1 MCSTLTAPGSLNR
14 DGVARIDSDVFIDM
28 PMSARLLYYDLGMR
42 ADDDGFVNSPKKIM
56 KMIGA
61 SQDDMRIL
69 AVRKFNNTSSTERI
83 IELIDEID
91 KRLDKR
97 KIEAMQ
103 EMIKIEKFISEIVD
117 IETRLIFS
125 KRYIELKGW
134 EKIGE
139 EMHMSKRTAQQ
150 IHKKFLEGTN

>member
-1 MCSTLTAPGSLNR
+1 MLTKKELSKYYYLSLEIKDLEERKRMLEQTSIGSAKLT
-14 DGVARIDSDVFIDM
+14 GM
-28 PMSARLLYYDLGMR
+28 PKA
-42 ADDDGFVNSPKKIM
+42 
-56 KMIGA
+56 
-61 SQDDMRIL
+61 Q
-69 AVRKFNNTSSTERI
+69 FNNTSPTERI

-139 EMHMSKRTAQQ
+139 EMHMSKRTAQR

>member
-1 MCSTLTAPGSLNR
+1 MLTKKELSRYYYLSLEIKDLEERKKMLEQTSIGSAKLS
-14 DGVARIDSDVFIDM
+14 GM
-28 PMSARLLYYDLGMR
+28 PKAKY
-42 ADDDGFVNSPKKIM
+42 
-56 KMIGA
+56 
-61 SQDDMRIL
+61 
-69 AVRKFNNTSSTERI
+69 NNTSPTERI

-91 KRLDKR
+91 KRLNNR
-97 KIEAMQ
+97 KVEAMQ
-103 EMIKIEKFISEIVD
+103 EMIKIEKFISEIDD

-139 EMHMSKRTAQQ
+139 EMHMSKRTAQR

>member
-1 MCSTLTAPGSLNR
+1 MMLTKRELSKYYYLSLEIKDLEERKRMLEQTSIGSAKLT
-14 DGVARIDSDVFIDM
+14 GM
-28 PMSARLLYYDLGMR
+28 PKA
-42 ADDDGFVNSPKKIM
+42 
-56 KMIGA
+56 
-61 SQDDMRIL
+61 
-69 AVRKFNNTSSTERI
+69 KFNNTSPTERI

-139 EMHMSKRTAQQ
+139 EMHMSKRTAQR

>member
-1 MCSTLTAPGSLNR
+1 MLTKKELSKYYYLSLE
-14 DGVARIDSDVFIDM
+14 IK
-28 PMSARLLYYDLGMR
+28 DLEER
-42 ADDDGFVNSPKKIM
+42 KKILEQTS
-56 KMIGA
+56 IGSA
-61 SQDDMRIL
+61 KLSGMPK
-69 AVRKFNNTSSTERI
+69 AKFNSTSPTERI

-97 KIEAMQ
+97 KVEAMQ
-103 EMIKIEKFISEIVD
+103 EMIKIEKFISAIKE

-139 EMHMSKRTAQQ
+139 EMHMSKRTAQR
-150 IHKKFLEGTN
+150 IHKKFLEGTE

>member
-1 MCSTLTAPGSLNR
+1 MLTKKELSKYYYLSLEIKDLEERKRMLEQTSIGSAKLT
-14 DGVARIDSDVFIDM
+14 GM
-28 PMSARLLYYDLGMR
+28 PKA
-42 ADDDGFVNSPKKIM
+42 
-56 KMIGA
+56 
-61 SQDDMRIL
+61 
-69 AVRKFNNTSSTERI
+69 KFNNTSHTERI

-139 EMHMSKRTAQQ
+139 EMHMSKRTAQR

>member
-1 MCSTLTAPGSLNR
+1 MLTKRELSKYYYLSLEIKDLEERKRMLEQTSIGSAKLT
-14 DGVARIDSDVFIDM
+14 GM
-28 PMSARLLYYDLGMR
+28 PKA
-42 ADDDGFVNSPKKIM
+42 
-56 KMIGA
+56 
-61 SQDDMRIL
+61 
-69 AVRKFNNTSSTERI
+69 KFNNTSPTERI

-139 EMHMSKRTAQQ
+139 EMHMSKRTAQR

>member
-1 MCSTLTAPGSLNR
+1 
-14 DGVARIDSDVFIDM
+14 
-28 PMSARLLYYDLGMR
+28 
-42 ADDDGFVNSPKKIM
+42 
-56 KMIGA
+56 
-61 SQDDMRIL
+61 
-69 AVRKFNNTSSTERI
+69 
-83 IELIDEID
+83 
-91 KRLDKR
+91 
-97 KIEAMQ
+97 MQ

-139 EMHMSKRTAQQ
+139 EMHMSKRTAQR

>member
-1 MCSTLTAPGSLNR
+1 MMLTKRGLSKYYYLSLEIKDLEERKRMLEQTSIGSAKLT
-14 DGVARIDSDVFIDM
+14 GM
-28 PMSARLLYYDLGMR
+28 PKA
-42 ADDDGFVNSPKKIM
+42 
-56 KMIGA
+56 
-61 SQDDMRIL
+61 
-69 AVRKFNNTSSTERI
+69 KFNNTSPTERI

-139 EMHMSKRTAQQ
+139 EMHMSKRTAQR

>member
-1 MCSTLTAPGSLNR
+1 MLTKKELSKYYYLSLEIKDLEERKRMLEQTSIGSAKLT
-14 DGVARIDSDVFIDM
+14 GM
-28 PMSARLLYYDLGMR
+28 PKA
-42 ADDDGFVNSPKKIM
+42 
-56 KMIGA
+56 
-61 SQDDMRIL
+61 
-69 AVRKFNNTSSTERI
+69 KFNNTSPTERI

-139 EMHMSKRTAQQ
+139 EMHMSKRTAQR

>member
-1 MCSTLTAPGSLNR
+1 MLTKKELSKYYYLSLEIKDLEERKRMLEQTSIGSAKLT
-14 DGVARIDSDVFIDM
+14 GM
-28 PMSARLLYYDLGMR
+28 PKA
-42 ADDDGFVNSPKKIM
+42 
-56 KMIGA
+56 
-61 SQDDMRIL
+61 
-69 AVRKFNNTSSTERI
+69 KFNNSSPTERI

-139 EMHMSKRTAQQ
+139 EMHMSKRTAQR